1 MNTTNTTNT
10 QTENKNSNLVISLYG
25 SEIAVGIEGTKEQI
39 NQQFN
44 RFFNMG
50 GAAPNCTSS
59 FCSED
64 SDTGDNYIHFLSD
77 RFAYFLSSEEDMI
90 KAFETEQ
97 LMNMNA
103 KPNPEHK
110 GKKDGILNEVKALAK
125 ELYKNIKRE
134 NFMLY
139 KTSEQVAFKKLD
151 GGAPSL
157 DMSSLNF
164 FSTHSLV
171 G

>member
-1 MNTTNTTNT
+1 MNTTTE
-10 QTENKNSNLVISLYG
+10 QTSNKNSNLVVSLYG
-25 SEIAVGIEGTKEQI
+25 SEIAVGIEGTREEI
-39 NQQFN
+39 NLQFN
-44 RFFNMG
+44 RFFNLG
-50 GAAPNCTSS
+50 GAAHNCTEQ
-59 FCSED
+59 FCSEE
-64 SDTGDNYIHFLSD
+64 SNTGDNYLHFMSD
-77 RFAYFLSSEEDMI
+77 RFAYFLSSEEAMTE
-90 KAFETEQ
+90 AFQTEM
-97 LMNMNA
+97 LMNANA
-103 KPNPEHK
+103 RPNPEHK

-139 KTSEQVAFKKLD
+139 KTSEQAAFKKLD

-157 DMSSLNF
+157 DLSSLNF

>member
-1 MNTTNTTNT
+1 MTNTTTT
-10 QTENKNSNLVISLYG
+10 QTENKNSNIVISLYG

-44 RFFNMG
+44 RFFNMA
-50 GAAPNCTSS
+50 GAAPNCTSA

-64 SDTGDNYIHFLSD
+64 SNTGDNYIHFLSD
-77 RFAYFLSSEEDMI
+77 RFAYFLSNEEAMI
-90 KAFETEQ
+90 KAFEIEQ
-97 LMNMNA
+97 LVNMNT
-103 KPNPEHK
+103 KSNPEYK
-110 GKKDGILNEVKALAK
+110 GKKDGVLNEVKASAA

-139 KTSEQVAFKKLD
+139 KTSEQIAFKKLD

-164 FSTHSLV
+164 FSTHAHAS
-171 G
+171 